1 MSLIV
6 DRTNYS
12 IGAFTAAPSL
22 PMPFKSKAIERSR
35 HLQHCVRAAEL
46 PGHKMEFGVWS
57 GKTIRHIAAHWSDDI
72 IWGFDSFEG
81 LPEPWYTNDAV
92 HPSHKKGCFSL
103 TNQDL
108 PSYPANV
115 QLVKG
120 WFDQTLPQW
129 ALENPGEIS
138 FLHIDCDLYSS
149 TKTILET
156 LNNRICPGTVIAF
169 DEFYPWERS
178 TPYSLWADGE
188 YRALG
193 EWVQQHNRAFRVLWH
208 SLHQQ
213 CSIVIV
219 Q

>member
-1 MSLIV
+1 
-6 DRTNYS
+6 
-12 IGAFTAAPSL
+12 
-22 PMPFKSKAIERSR
+22 
-35 HLQHCVRAAEL
+35 
-46 PGHKMEFGVWS
+46 MEFGVWS
-57 GKTIRHIAAHWSDDI
+57 GKTIRHIAAHWPNDI

-81 LPEPWYTNDAV
+81 LPEPWYTNDAT

-103 TNQDL
+103 ASQDL
-108 PSYPANV
+108 PCYPDNV
-115 QLVKG
+115 QLIKG

-129 ALENPGEIS
+129 ISEHQGSVS

-149 TKTILET
+149 TKTILQT
-156 LNNRICPGTVIAF
+156 LNDRIRPGTVIAF

-178 TPYSLWADGE
+178 TPYSLWAEGE

-193 EWVQQHNRAFRVLWH
+193 EWVQQHDRRFRVLWH

-213 CSIVIV
+213 CSIQIV